1 MPQPSGGNDPPAE
14 PEAFR
19 LLAPQR
25 GLIATEQ
32 KQTPCTAQ
40 RGPSRSHARRPEKA
54 HCRNCQTATASP
66 TEPGGLS
73 CWASGDKRLKLAR
86 QHTETGN
93 RRTPATA
100 ATGLPTPPQRRK
112 TQKGFM
118 KTRCLCVLAPFAKAR
133 SRRRS
138 RHSRSPQRAPG
149 RFDAGPAQHEKTEGQ
164 PANPVAKTSQV
175 PEFGHGL
182 FPNQVARNGI
192 DMKFCPSLPADS
204 AILS

>member
-1 MPQPSGGNDPPAE
+1 MAEFNTTLVMPQPSGGNDPPAE

-54 HCRNCQTATASP
+54 HCRNCQTATSSP

-100 ATGLPTPPQRRK
+100 ATGLPTLPGSGRRP
-112 TQKGFM
+112 
-118 KTRCLCVLAPFAKAR
+118 RRRPALVLPRRFVGLGDTSRYFEAGRGLEGAR
-133 SRRRS
+133 GSRRLPVS
-138 RHSRSPQRAPG
+138 RPG
-149 RFDAGPAQHEKTEGQ
+149 AWLKSSEP
-164 PANPVAKTSQV
+164 NPRD
-175 PEFGHGL
+175 GG
-182 FPNQVARNGI
+182 G
-192 DMKFCPSLPADS
+192 
-204 AILS
+204 